1 MFYRHKP
8 YLEGGNVLEVKVNI
22 HTIQY
27 NEYGEKNDIKVEAT
41 GTLYEKND
49 NTYVVYKEKEND
61 VETTTSIKIEGEKV
75 TIKRFGEINSTM
87 TFRENQTINSNYATP
102 QGMFVV
108 ETKTTKLNIENQ
120 EDINIDIDYNIEI
133 MDMFRGRNII
143 KINIC

>member
-1 MFYRHKP
+1 M
-8 YLEGGNVLEVKVNI
+8 EVKVNI

-87 TFRENQTINSNYATP
+87 TFRENQTINSNYTTP

-108 ETKTTKLNIENQ
+108 ETKTTKLNINIE
-120 EDINIDIDYNIEI
+120 EDIIINVDYNIEI
-133 MDMFRGRNII
+133 MDMFKGRNVINYI
-143 KINIC
+143 KNKYFKLNEIKGS

>member
-1 MFYRHKP
+1 MP

-87 TFRENQTINSNYATP
+87 TFRENQTINSNYTTP

-108 ETKTTKLNIENQ
+108 ETKTTKLNINME
-120 EDINIDIDYNIEI
+120 EDIIINVDYNIEI
-133 MDMFRGRNII
+133 MDMFKGRNVI
-143 KINIC
+143 KIYIGK